1 MATEAFTLTIF
12 IVRIGL
18 ALLLYAFIFAVAQL
32 VWRDIKQRDASE
44 VVATPQAKRHSA
56 ILEVIE
62 GEEANLVVGQRF
74 AVQTITTI
82 GRDLRNDIV
91 VPDTYASAEHARI
104 RFREGRWWLED
115 VGATNPTRLNG
126 RPLPANTPVPLDS
139 GDIVQVGR
147 AQFKFR
153 G

>member
-32 VWRDIKQRDASE
+32 VWRDIKQRGDNE
-44 VVATPQAKRHSA
+44 VVATPQTQQHSA
-56 ILEVIE
+56 MLEVIE

-74 AVQTITTI
+74 AVHTITTI
-82 GRDLRNDIV
+82 GRDLSNDVV

-104 RFREGRWWLED
+104 QFREGRWWLED
-115 VGATNPTRLNG
+115 LGATNPTRLNS